1 MFLLDIHLV
10 SVCLETNDVVMN
22 QFKKN
27 CLFDIV
33 SKHTKQ

>member
-1 MFLLDIHLV
+1 MFLLDIHLL

-22 QFKKN
+22 QFKTN